1 MSAGSSLERAFKRLL
16 PSPLAI
22 ALVLTLVTFLGAL
35 VWGQVPGEAA
45 RLTYLIQAWREGLY
59 TPPLL
64 VFLVQMMLILVLGHT
79 LALAPPV
86 RAVIQRILRLTRN
99 PASATAL
106 TCFFTLIVGLF
117 NWGLGL
123 VFGAILARQMAE
135 HLSQEN
141 RSFNYGLLGAAGY
154 SGMLIWHGG
163 FSGSAP
169 VKVAEPGHLLNLVQG
184 QSQRINEAALP
195 EQLPLEATLLS
206 PLNLTVAGLV
216 LLLLPLLAYGLAQRA
231 PRRSYLNQ
239 NWAGK
244 LPTKEAPEAEAPK
257 GAARLDH
264 SSWVGSL
271 LGLAFLGWSAVEA
284 IQSPGFSFLTPNFI
298 NFTLLGLGLCVHR
311 SLSAFSGAVRQAIG
325 GGAGIL
331 IQFPLYFGIMNLMKE
346 AGLIT
351 QLSTF
356 FSEQAGPTTF
366 PLFTFLS
373 AAIINVFVPSGG
385 GQWAIQG
392 PVIIETTQNLGIDLG
407 HTIMAMA
414 YGDELTNMLQPFWA
428 LPLLGITG
436 LKAREIIPY
445 TLAFMLLGGLIFVGC
460 LLIF

>member
-1 MSAGSSLERAFKRLL
+1 MSAGSSFERAFKRLL
-16 PSPLAI
+16 PSPLSI
-22 ALVLTLVTFLGAL
+22 ALVLTLVTFLVAL
-35 VWGQVPGEAA
+35 VWGQVPSGAS
-45 RLTYLIQAWREGLY
+45 RLPYLVQAWREGLY
-59 TPPLL
+59 TPPLV

-86 RAVIQRILRLTRN
+86 KSAIQRILRLTRD
-99 PASATAL
+99 PATATAL
-106 TCFFTLIVGLF
+106 TCFFTLAVGLF

-135 HLSQEN
+135 HLSREG
-141 RSFNYGLLGAAGY
+141 RSFHYGLLGAAGY

-169 VKVAEPGHLLNLVQG
+169 VKVAEPGHLLSLVKG
-184 QSQRINEAALP
+184 QSAGINEAILP
-195 EQLPLEATLLS
+195 QQLPLEATLLS
-206 PLNLTVAGLV
+206 PLNLTVAALV
-216 LLLLPLLAYGLAQRA
+216 LILLPLMAYGLAQRA
-231 PRRSYLNQ
+231 PRRSYSPAD
-239 NWAGK
+239 WPDTRSPAR
-244 LPTKEAPEAEAPK
+244 KEETPQ

-264 SSWVGSL
+264 SPWVGL
-271 LGLAFLGWSAVEA
+271 VLGLGLLSWSVVEA
-284 IQSPGFSFLTPNFI
+284 LQRPGFSFLTPNFI
-298 NFTLLGLGLCVHR
+298 NFTLLGLGLSFHR
-311 SLSAFSGAVRQAIG
+311 SLAGFSAAVSQAIG
-325 GGAGIL
+325 GAAGIL
-331 IQFPLYFGIMNLMKE
+331 IQFPLYFGIMSVMKE

-351 QLSTF
+351 QLSSF
-356 FSEQAGPTTF
+356 FSQMAGPTTF

-407 HTIMAMA
+407 KTIMAMA

-445 TLAFMLLGGLIFVGC
+445 TLAFMLLGGVIFVAC
-460 LLIF
+460 LLMF